1 MAIGMAR
8 GAVELF
14 RSDWGIGVTGYAAP
28 TPEWGVEDP
37 FFAFYAFAYRGQYHA
52 GKIEVSKMAMKKAQ
66 EKYVQEILM
75 HFERFIQTVRR
86 N

>member
-1 MAIGMAR
+1 MAR
-8 GAVELF
+8 GAVDLF

-37 FFAFYAFAYRGQYHA
+37 FFAFYAFAYRGQQFHA
-52 GKIEVSKMAMKKAQ
+52 GKIELSKMPMKEAQ
-66 EKYVQEILM
+66 EKYVEAILM